1 MASTERRIKSRPS
14 SLKCGRCARP
24 ADLGREL
31 GGFRQRKG
39 TGAHLVECRV
49 LLQRLRTCRVQVA
62 GEDRAPLLP
71 RRDRERS
78 HAREPIDNDLVGR
91 EGRHEPRVLVWRREF
106 QYTFEKSKRNLQSC
120 SACGRED
127 NEGSVGAQDE
137 IRGELAHH
145 LDDKVGVAGEDLH
158 LKVAVHVVNHVEF
171 VDDGPELGVL
181 LLVRA
186 LGRQQGVLGGWT
198 RREGYARRG

>member
-1 MASTERRIKSRPS
+1 MSSAAFDSARGQALTLLSAAFSFSASA
-14 SLKCGRCARP
+14 LA
-24 ADLGREL
+24 
-31 GGFRQRKG
+31 GFRSLAR
-39 TGAHLVECRV
+39 TAHPFFPAGIANGPTPANPSTMTSSGEK
-49 LLQRLRTCRVQVA
+49 VA
-62 GEDRAPLLP
+62 TSRAC
-71 RRDRERS
+71 S
-78 HAREPIDNDLVGR
+78 
-91 EGRHEPRVLVWRREF
+91 VWRREF

-127 NEGSVGAQDE
+127 NEGSVGAQE
-137 IRGELAHH
+137 EVRGELAHH